1 MKTTAHAILLDNE
14 DGDEW
19 HELVYWPI
27 DHECAPSA
35 TSHLARIFTDQC
47 YAAVE
52 ADPTKSVFQ
61 IWKDV
66 RTDIGQ
72 HLTSENRESCLEPD
86 QVPLNIRQSLRSLP
100 IMTHNSHSYLQRIK
114 VVW

>member
-19 HELVYWPI
+19 HELVYWPN

-35 TSHLARIFTDQC
+35 TSHLARNFTDRC

-52 ADPTKSVFQ
+52 ADPTKSNHFNDPS
-61 IWKDV
+61 IN
-66 RTDIGQ
+66 G
-72 HLTSENRESCLEPD
+72 ESGNYYVKFPSLK
-86 QVPLNIRQSLRSLP
+86 LFISYNI
-100 IMTHNSHSYLQRIK
+100 
-114 VVW
+114 